1 MSSPTTKVGIKNP
14 RPMPKRLIATKMAVA
29 KALCI
34 GEIVHFL
41 EKTKMLQV
49 SQVSWPEMVGLIQ
62 EKLCQE
68 WRN

>member
-1 MSSPTTKVGIKNP
+1 
-14 RPMPKRLIATKMAVA
+14 MPKRLIATKMAVA

-49 SQVSWPEMVGLIQ
+49 SQAS
-62 EKLCQE
+62 
-68 WRN
+68 